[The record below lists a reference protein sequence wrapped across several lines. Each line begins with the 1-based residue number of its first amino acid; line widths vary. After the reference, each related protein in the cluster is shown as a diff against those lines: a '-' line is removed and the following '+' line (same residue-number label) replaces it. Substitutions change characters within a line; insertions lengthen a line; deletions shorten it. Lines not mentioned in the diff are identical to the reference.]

1 MLESV
6 RELLKKCREEDRI
19 YIYGAGQNAS
29 CTWHFLNKHMIE
41 VDGFLVSDMSVNPL
55 TFLGLGV
62 CAADAFSEKGNYII
76 LVPAYTRSRTYREI
90 YDFLADRGICNVY
103 FFTSDLMA
111 YIRSDMWTRQKR
123 EVELEQARPVFNVP
137 PYHMAEDVPVEP
149 AYHIFAMEGADGT
162 QYRWRFQT
170 ASVKKQGLVAI
181 TDAFPGMSAIEEF
194 EKQYGPYH
202 AVPSGGTVLCG
213 GKGRKTDCAIYMAR
227 SHVDSSQVR
236 ADFPSFIIPLQV
248 GAALTDQDICDLK
261 DNVGE
266 NISERNGNYSECT
279 ALYWMWKNAPKTDYI
294 GLCHYRRHLHI
305 DEEGIAGLEAGGM
318 DVLVT
323 APTFVNE
330 TVYAFFAELVP
341 ETDLRLMERC
351 IQAECPAYARAAREF
366 LSGRFYP
373 PCNLFIMKYSLF
385 MEYGDFLFAV
395 AFAIEERYREL
406 GYLRHDRYMG
416 FLVECLL
423 GIFLMKNRERLT
435 IAYTDMKFYE

>member
-1 MLESV
+1 MADITKELFEICRD
-6 RELLKKCREEDRI
+6 REQI
-19 YIYGAGQNAS
+19 YIYGAGRNAGLV
-29 CTWHFLNKHMIE
+29 WYFLKRHGIE
-41 VDGFLVSDMSVNPL
+41 TAGFVVSDMAGNPDSLRGL
-55 TFLGLGV
+55 TVSPVEKL
-62 CAADAFSEKGNYII
+62 CKAADTLI
-76 LVPAYTRSRTYREI
+76 LVPMAARGKAYRAI
-90 YDFLADRGICNVY
+90 YDSLFEKGICNAY
-103 FFTSDLMA
+103 FFPSKLLSQVISTA
-111 YIRSDMWTRQKR
+111 AAQRKY
-123 EVELEQARPVFNVP
+123 EAELEQARPVFNVP

-170 ASVKKQGLVAI
+170 ASVKEQGLAAI
-181 TDAFPGMSAIEEF
+181 TEAFPGMSAIEEF

-202 AVPSGGTVLCG
+202 AFPPKASVQAG
-213 GKGRKTDCAIYMAR
+213 GRKTDCAIYMAR
-227 SHVDSSQVR
+227 SHVDSSQAE

-248 GAALTDQDICDLK
+248 GAALTDQEICALK
-261 DNVGE
+261 DNAGE

-351 IQAECPAYARAAREF
+351 IQTECPAYAQAAREF

-373 PCNLFIMKYSLF
+373 PCNLFVMKYSLF
-385 MEYGDFLFAV
+385 MEYGSFLFPV